1 MDKYKALGLSSW
13 NSSHKNRPLKAN
25 NERKTKVLTALISPI
40 PDCHKEPAL
49 LDNDLRSP
57 TKYRI
62 MKTKITDEIC
72 QKKLCT
78 RQFK

>member
-13 NSSHKNRPLKAN
+13 NSSHKNRPLKGN
-25 NERKTKVLTALISPI
+25 NERKTKVRTALISPI

-62 MKTKITDEIC
+62 MKT
-72 QKKLCT
+72 
-78 RQFK
+78 